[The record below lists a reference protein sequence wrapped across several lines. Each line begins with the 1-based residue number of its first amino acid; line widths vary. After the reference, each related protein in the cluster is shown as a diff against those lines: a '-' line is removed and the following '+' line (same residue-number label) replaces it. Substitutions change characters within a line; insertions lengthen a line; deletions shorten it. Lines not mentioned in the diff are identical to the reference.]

1 MKRIIPAALMCAV
14 LLCGCAGSDYKA
26 KKLVQTNDENG
37 WNCSFESMDG
47 DFANGFKINSSSLR
61 IQSSVEAGSMEIILS
76 GNGQT
81 DRYDGSDFDEILS
94 AEKFGDNVLY
104 ITLSCEDAQNG
115 RVRVVWCEDE
125 EDTIESSSEE

>member
-1 MKRIIPAALMCAV
+1 MKKMIPAALVCAV
-14 LLCGCAGSDYKA
+14 LLCGCTGSNYKA
-26 KKLVQTNDENG
+26 TMLVQTNDENG
-37 WNCSFESMDG
+37 WNCSFDTMDG

-104 ITLSCEDAQNG
+104 ITLSCEDALHG

-125 EDTIESSSEE
+125 EDSSAEE